1 MIPEILADLGYS
13 EKIGSPGNDS
23 LLSDSNTIVYGLQ
36 GNDALRTN
44 DTSDPEGNAL
54 LVGGR
59 GSDRYIINDE
69 FQIIG
74 IFDTGNSNG
83 DILEASEF
91 NFYDNDTFAYEV
103 YDNTLVLFELDGQT
117 IILPDWQNAE
127 NRIEEFEFEEVTLF
141 YDELVDVFA
150 SNSDKYLGNF
160 NADSTITLPN
170 GEDYDIFVGISE
182 SETNE
187 IYQAVT
193 ERARELENDNPSDG
207 LRLQEF
213 LQDPARYIG
222 AIRDFD
228 GNNLGSAE
236 GWKSI
241 GSVDI
246 QGDGDLEYVFVNPII
261 GRWASVGADG
271 DSIVDFDNHGRGGDT
286 RVVGIYID
294 PLVES
299 GEVVRG
305 SAFDSQR
312 RFQNDL
318 YIDNLTLLDGDDY
331 DGDGLQETYF
341 RVNDGTAVLHA
352 YMHADGNIQYANYQ
366 SEADLEQF
374 MTANDVNNS
383 VWGDW
388 FN

>member
-23 LLSDSNTIVYGLQ
+23 LLSDSNTIVYSLQ
-36 GNDALRTN
+36 GDDTLRTN
-44 DTSDPEGNAL
+44 EASDLEGNSL

-59 GSDRYIINDE
+59 GSDRYNINGE
-69 FQIIG
+69 FQIIS
-74 IFDTGNSNG
+74 IFDAGNSNG
-83 DILEASEF
+83 DVLEAKEF
-91 NFYDNDTFAYEV
+91 DFYGNDTFAYEV
-103 YDNTLVLFELDGQT
+103 YNDTLVLFDLNGQT
-117 IILPDWQNAE
+117 IILPDWKSTE
-127 NRIEEFEFEEVTLF
+127 NKIEEFQFKEVNLF
-141 YDELVDVFA
+141 YDELVDIFE

-160 NADSTITLPN
+160 NVDSTIVLPN
-170 GEDYDIFVGISE
+170 EESYDIFVGLTE
-182 SETNE
+182 SEAND
-187 IYQAVT
+187 IYQAIT
-193 ERARELENDNPSDG
+193 DRAGELENDNSSDG
-207 LRLQEF
+207 LRLEEF
-213 LQDPARYIG
+213 LQNPSQYIG

-228 GNNLGSAE
+228 GNNLGSPE

-246 QGDGDLEYVFVNPII
+246 QGDGDTEYIFVNPVI
-261 GRWASVGADG
+261 GRWASVGAN
-271 DSIVDFDNHGRGGDT
+271 SNNIIDFDNHGRGGDT

-318 YIDNLTLLDGDDY
+318 FIDNLTLLAGDDY

-352 YMHADGNIQYANYQ
+352 YMHADGNIRYANYQ

-374 MTANDVNNS
+374 MTDNGIDNS